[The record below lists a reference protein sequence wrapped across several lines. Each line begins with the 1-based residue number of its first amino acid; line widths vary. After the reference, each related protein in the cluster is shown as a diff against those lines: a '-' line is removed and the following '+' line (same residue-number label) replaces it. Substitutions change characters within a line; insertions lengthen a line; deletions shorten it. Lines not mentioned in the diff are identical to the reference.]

1 MKRISLFL
9 GTCVLLCS
17 LLSGC
22 EKEESSSAPYEII
35 GSDVPYTEEVTPF
48 PYEVCGINLTKSVQR
63 VVSLSPAVTEI
74 LSELG
79 FSEKI
84 VGISDY
90 CDYPDN
96 LTAKRVGSAENPDIN
111 AILQLAPDAIFT
123 LSPLSERESYQLS
136 QAKIAVLN
144 LTVPTSVD
152 GYAAMYSEIAGAFY
166 GRETIGEKEQRRTD
180 KVSSDAVKNLETAA
194 EKVSLETFVYVTEKL
209 TLAGADT
216 FENAVLSLAGENLC
230 ELEGY
235 VSAESCSGIY
245 PKYIIVD
252 DNLSLNTI
260 RTNSVL
266 KAMTDNGANVCFVSS
281 QFLERPTLRTAGVF
295 SRLAEQSDS
304 VTSE

>member
-1 MKRISLFL
+1 MKKITQIF
-9 GTCVLLCS
+9 GVCVLLCS

-22 EKEESSSAPYEII
+22 EKEESSAPYEII
-35 GSDVPYTEEVTPF
+35 GSDVSYTDNATPF
-48 PYEVCGINLTKSVQR
+48 PYEVCGIKITKSAER

-79 FSEKI
+79 FSDKI

-90 CDYPDN
+90 CDYPEN
-96 LTAKRVGSAENPDIN
+96 LNAKRVGSSENPDID
-111 AILQLAPDAIFT
+111 AILKLAPDALFT
-123 LSPLSERESYQLS
+123 LSPLSERETYTLS
-136 QAKIAVLN
+136 QANIAVLN
-144 LTVPTSVD
+144 LSAPTSID

-180 KVSSDAVKNLETAA
+180 KVSSDAVNNLESAA

-209 TLAGADT
+209 TLAGVGT

-230 ELEGY
+230 EPEGY
-235 VSAESCSGIY
+235 VSAESCSGIF
-245 PKYIIVD
+245 PKYIIAD

-266 KAMTDNGANVCFVSS
+266 KAMTDNGAKVCFVSS
-281 QFLERPTLRTAGVF
+281 QYLERPTLRTAEMF
-295 SRLAEQSDS
+295 ARLAEQSDR